1 MRHGRPFFVSNREYG
16 ILGRDVGNTLLCLP
30 QIPKG
35 KSMSMKKVIE
45 RMLERKGLNL
55 NQLSKL
61 SGVPKS
67 TIYSWGDQKAVNL
80 DQFKAV
86 ANALEVSVYQLA
98 YGESDPFEKISG
110 EVLTE
115 LFSGDVRV
123 TIQKIE
129 NRKKAK

>member
-1 MRHGRPFFVSNREYG
+1 
-16 ILGRDVGNTLLCLP
+16 
-30 QIPKG
+30 
-35 KSMSMKKVIE
+35 MSMKKVIE
-45 RMLERKGLNL
+45 RILVRKGLNL

-80 DQFKAV
+80 GQFKAV
-86 ANALEVSVYQLA
+86 ANVLEVSVYQLA

-110 EVLTE
+110 EVLTD